1 MSDWSADVCSADLH
15 RDFQRLL
22 IVQPRVDTGT
32 VGAFEIDLAERART
46 AEALSNVL
54 AGQLQ
59 MHATQMGAGRRVQVE
74 RMIDLGAN
82 VVEAPGLVAVAGA
95 LGVAMHRVRYP
106 QHAAAFAT
114 HGFQQRWQRLG
125 DVRRSEEHTSE

>member
-1 MSDWSADVCSADLH
+1 M
-15 RDFQRLL
+15 
-22 IVQPRVDTGT
+22 
-32 VGAFEIDLAERART
+32 T
-46 AEALSNVL
+46 A
-54 AGQLQ
+54 
-59 MHATQMGAGRRVQVE
+59 TTKGAGRRLQVE

-114 HGFQQRWQRLG
+114 PGFQQRWQRLG
-125 DVRRSEEHTSE
+125 DVRRAHPVNQGQSALLVARIERVDLRYNPFRCHPRPHKLARKPMWT